1 MASLRDGPAVPGSL
15 RQMNRLTILRLLR
28 ESGPTTKPAL
38 AKQSG
43 ISRPTTSKVVDDL
56 EADGLAERIGWTQP
70 ASNGG
75 KPGAIYRFNAGG
87 VRSGAV
93 FLRVDA
99 VQVAIIDG
107 NAQVHARVDHPLG
120 CDCDRHPQPV
130 IDLIVTTLKGLLARL
145 GLAAEDLL
153 GVGIGV
159 PGLASFHNGVV
170 HFAPHLP
177 DWRDVPLSESVAAAV
192 GTQVRVDNDCHVQ
205 ALAERH
211 FGIGQSG
218 RSGAA
223 AAGIE
228 FVSVQSGIGLS
239 AAFYLDGKLYR
250 GTGDTAGEIGHM
262 TVQEQGLPCSCGNH
276 GCWETVASIT
286 WLVNEAC
293 RTPDGSLRLPAWLP
307 EGLVP
312 EFAGRTYGAIQEV
325 EPAVVT
331 ACAHAIFCAARA
343 GQPEANALVRKHAY
357 HFGIGLANLVNMLN
371 PQRIVIWGDSVAAGE
386 VFLETVRNVISER
399 SLVRAREHCE
409 IVFTQLD
416 HDVGLIGAGSLAL
429 DALFDGLA
437 LAGHTG

>member
-1 MASLRDGPAVPGSL
+1 MMASLRDGPAVPGSL

-28 ESGPTTKPAL
+28 EMGPTTKPAL
-38 AKQSG
+38 ARQSG

-56 EADGLAERIGWTQP
+56 EASGLAERIGMTQP

-107 NAQVHARVDHPLG
+107 NAHVHARVDHPLG
-120 CDCDRHPQPV
+120 NDRHPEPV
-130 IDLIVTTLKGLLARL
+130 IALIVTTLRELLARL

-159 PGLASFHNGVV
+159 PGLTSFHKGIV

-177 DWRDVPLSESVAAAV
+177 DWRDVPLSESVASAL
-192 GTQVRVDNDCHVQ
+192 GTQVWVDNDCHVQ

-211 FGIGQSG
+211 FGIGKAG
-218 RSGAA
+218 RSGAN
-223 AAGIE
+223 GTE

-239 AAFYLDGKLYR
+239 AAFYLNGALYR
-250 GTGDTAGEIGHM
+250 GPGDTAGEIGHM
-262 TVQEQGLPCSCGNH
+262 TVQDQGRLCECGNR

-286 WLVNEAC
+286 RLVDEAC
-293 RTPDGSLRLPAWLP
+293 QTTEGTLHLPAWLD
-307 EGLVP
+307 VP
-312 EFAGRTYGAIQEV
+312 EFAGQTFHTIQDV
-325 EPAVVT
+325 DPSAVT

-343 GQPEANALVRKHAY
+343 GHAEADALVRTHAC
-357 HFGIGLANLVNMLN
+357 HFGVGLANLVNMLN
-371 PQRIVIWGDSVAAGE
+371 PQRIIVWGDSVDAGE
-386 VFLETVRNVISER
+386 VFLETVRKVVRER
-399 SLVRAREHCE
+399 ALMRARENCE
-409 IVFTQLD
+409 IVFTRLD

-437 LAGHTG
+437 LETPATRHIL